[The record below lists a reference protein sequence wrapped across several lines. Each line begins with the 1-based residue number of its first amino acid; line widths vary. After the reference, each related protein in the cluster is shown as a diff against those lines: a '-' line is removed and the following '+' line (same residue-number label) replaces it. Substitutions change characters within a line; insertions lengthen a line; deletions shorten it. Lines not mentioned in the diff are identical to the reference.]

1 MNLSIKDLEVAKD
14 LSCEERAAVRGGD
27 AQGNGAVH
35 TIGQLQNVLVPVA
48 AGTGAGRGGG
58 GINALD
64 FGQGEGSQRVV
75 NVECTG
81 QLEVDLAA
89 PARRGIRS
97 PAAR

>member
-48 AGTGAGRGGG
+48 AGTGAGS
-58 GINALD
+58 
-64 FGQGEGSQRVV
+64 SQNTTVDV
-75 NVECTG
+75 DASQYASMYTG
-81 QLEVDLAA
+81 QHNGDRFSFLLGL
-89 PARRGIRS
+89 PMFTR
-97 PAAR
+97 